1 MIYFDACY
9 VAKWYLSEP
18 DSAQVRQAAIAAGC
32 VGSCHLARAEF
43 ASILHRQL
51 REGALTPTEVTQ
63 LMAQFDLDVQAG
75 QWALFPLSD
84 KLVHDATA
92 AIQSLPATLLIRA
105 GDALHLAC
113 AVEHGFKEIYSS
125 DRHMIAAASHFGLN
139 AIKL

>member
-18 DSAQVRQAAIAAGC
+18 DSPQVRQTATQAGC
-32 VGSCHLARAEF
+32 VGSCHLVRAEF
-43 ASILHRQL
+43 ASILHRYL
-51 REGALTPTEVTQ
+51 RDGALSPTEVTQ
-63 LMAQFDLDVQAG
+63 LMTQFDLDIQAG

-92 AIQSLPATLLIRA
+92 AIQSLPAGLLIRA

-125 DRHMIAAASHFGLN
+125 DRHMLAAAPHFGLN
-139 AIKL
+139 GIKL